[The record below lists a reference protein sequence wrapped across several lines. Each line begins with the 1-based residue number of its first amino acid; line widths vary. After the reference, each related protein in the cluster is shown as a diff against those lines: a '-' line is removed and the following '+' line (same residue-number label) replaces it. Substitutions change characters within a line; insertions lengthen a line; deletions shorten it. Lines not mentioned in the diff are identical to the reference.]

1 MRVIIPVARISCF
14 IRKFISFTRRSIM
27 EKEWYK
33 EMSVYQIWPRSF
45 CDGNGDGIGDL
56 KGVISKL
63 DYIKSLG
70 VDAIWFSPLY
80 PSPNA
85 DYGYDIADYKD
96 ISPDYGTLDEFKTLL
111 DEAHKRGLKVIMDL
125 VVNHTSDQ
133 HKWFLESKKGDDNP
147 YHDYYFWRKGKKN
160 GKEPNNWRST
170 FQGKAWEYCKELDEY
185 YLHVFAK
192 GQPDLNM
199 DNPKVRQEVK
209 DIMRFWLDM
218 GVDGFREDVI
228 TFISKKPGLPNGFPL
243 PTATGIEHY
252 MNGPHLKEYLREFKD
267 VLDEYDCFTVGEA
280 PMMTTK
286 RALEFIKEGDGQL
299 LNTMFHF
306 EHMSC
311 DNVITNWI
319 KTKFKPQKLKKVY
332 ARWQNDLYG
341 KAWNALYIENHDQP
355 RIISRY
361 GSEKYR
367 VESGKMLATMY
378 ILQSGTPFIYQG
390 QEIGMLNANIPTIDR
405 YKDVSAINTY
415 ALFRKFGFSDK
426 FTMKLCMYASRD
438 NARTPMQWNA
448 EKNAGFTT
456 ADKAWFD
463 EVNPN
468 YTEINVEAAE
478 KDENSILNYYRK
490 LLKFRKEHD
499 IVKYGDFELLTTD
512 KNIFAYIRT
521 YENQKLLVINSFSE
535 VELPFRAP
543 FDFDMKSAELVL
555 SNYDNCR
562 IIHNG
567 FITKPYETRTYL
579 LTK

>member
-1 MRVIIPVARISCF
+1 
-14 IRKFISFTRRSIM
+14 M
-27 EKEWYK
+27 EKQWYK

-63 DYIKSLG
+63 DYIKSIG

-160 GKEPNNWRST
+160 GKEPNNWKST

-286 RALEFIKEGDGQL
+286 RALEFVKEGDGQL

-415 ALFRKFGFSDK
+415 ALFRKLGFSDK

-438 NARTPMQWNA
+438 NARTPMQWSA
-448 EKNAGFTT
+448 DKNAGFTT

-463 EVNPN
+463 EINPN
-468 YTEINVEAAE
+468 YTEINVEAAQ

-499 IVKYGDFELLTTD
+499 IVKYGDFELLKTD
-512 KNIFAYIRT
+512 KNIFAYVRT

-535 VELPFRAP
+535 AELPFRAP
-543 FDFDMKSAELVL
+543 NDFDMKSAELML

-562 IIHNG
+562 VIHNG
-567 FITKPYETRTYL
+567 FMTKPYETRTYL